1 MQTKSHREE
10 ERDNNKSKQKNKKGE
25 QSLRQMNIQESV
37 FEIDDDQKVTKVV
50 GGAMDD
56 DNMKDGNGD
65 DADKTIQWWR

>member
-10 ERDNNKSKQKNKKGE
+10 ERDNNKNKQKNKKGE

-37 FEIDDDQKVTKVV
+37 FEIDDDQNVTKVV

>member
-10 ERDNNKSKQKNKKGE
+10 ERDNNKNKQKNKKGE